1 MPDQVRHD
9 GGWLFN
15 RQVNNLTR
23 NGIKMTISPD
33 TTPVVRPVKTRN
45 TPELGPVSVMAATA
59 PDYQLLK
66 GLMGFEDQGSRHI
79 YTANLAV
86 GSGSTAGMSLCG
98 PFIGAPYGAMIL
110 ETLIAWGVTQV
121 VFMGWCGAI
130 SKDVHIGDMIV
141 PNGALVNEGT
151 SLHYLQKTMDVVLP
165 SKIILQ
171 KTRQTIKSSQMTYH
185 EGLVWTTDAAFR
197 ETREAVVSFQ
207 ERGVLAV
214 EMELSALLSVGVFHD
229 VDVSA
234 LLVVSDE
241 LSSLIWKPG
250 FKSDRFKQGRK
261 DAAGI
266 VKKLCE
272 GLI

>member
-1 MPDQVRHD
+1 M
-9 GGWLFN
+9 
-15 RQVNNLTR
+15 LT
-23 NGIKMTISPD
+23 SPD
-33 TTPVVRPVKTRN
+33 TSPVVRPVKTRN
-45 TPELGPVSVMAATA
+45 TPDLGPVSVMAATA
-59 PDYQLLK
+59 PDYQLMK
-66 GLMGFEDQGSRHI
+66 GLMGFEDQSNRHL
-79 YTANLAV
+79 YTAGLAV
-86 GSGSTAGMSLCG
+86 GSGRIAGISLCG

-110 ETLIAWGVTQV
+110 ETLIAWGVTRV

-141 PNGALVNEGT
+141 PNGAMVNEGT
-151 SLHYLQKTMDVVLP
+151 SLHYLRKTMDIVPP
-165 SKIILQ
+165 SNLIMQ
-171 KTRQTIKSSQMTYH
+171 KTRQALKSAQLMYR

-197 ETREAVVSFQ
+197 ETREVVRSFQ

-214 EMELSALLSVGVFHD
+214 EMELSALLSVGTFHD

-241 LSSLIWKPG
+241 LSSLTWKPG
-250 FKSDRFKQGRK
+250 FKSERFKSGRK

-272 GLI
+272 GLL

>member
-1 MPDQVRHD
+1 MP
-9 GGWLFN
+9 
-15 RQVNNLTR
+15 
-23 NGIKMTISPD
+23 ISPD

-45 TPELGPVSVMAATA
+45 TPDLGPVSVMAATA

-66 GLMGFEDQGSRHI
+66 GLMGFEDRSNRHL
-79 YTANLAV
+79 YTAGLAI
-86 GSGSTAGMSLCG
+86 GSGRIAGMSLCG

-110 ETLIAWGVTQV
+110 ETLIAWGVTRV

-141 PNGALVNEGT
+141 PNGAMVNEGT
-151 SLHYLQKTMDVVLP
+151 SLHYLRKTMDIVPP
-165 SKIILQ
+165 SNLILQ
-171 KTRQTIKSSQMTYH
+171 KTRQSLKSAQMTYH

-197 ETREAVVSFQ
+197 ETPEAVLSFQ

-214 EMELSALLSVGVFHD
+214 EMELSALLSVGTFHD

-241 LSSLIWKPG
+241 LSSLTWKPG
-250 FKSDRFKQGRK
+250 FKSEQFKSGRK

-272 GLI
+272 ELL